1 MGPTDKHVACL
12 PPCPGGP
19 PACLQRGCLPAHHGR
34 QALRCFS
41 RCFSP
46 QSTGSLF
53 SLACYKAPPQLG
65 FFSFFLPSRIDGSTL
80 LSHLTSLFSSCCRR
94 RSPLLLFH
102 FHIWA
107 EALLL
112 CVYPVP
118 CLRVSALF
126 TARHTQILVFS
137 PFNFWGRF
145 FKCV

>member
-1 MGPTDKHVACL
+1 LGPTDKRVACL

-19 PACLQRGCLPAHHGR
+19 PACLQRGCLPAHQGR

-41 RCFSP
+41 RRFSP
-46 QSTGSLF
+46 QSTGSLL
-53 SLACYKAPPQLG
+53 SLACYKAPTQLR
-65 FFSFFLPSRIDGSTL
+65 FFSFFLPSRLDGSTL

-112 CVYPVP
+112 CGSSILFT
-118 CLRVSALF
+118 CLRFIHCTPYSDSC
-126 TARHTQILVFS
+126 VF
-137 PFNFWGRF
+137 PLKFLG
-145 FKCV
+145 